1 MKFTRKILLL
11 SLLFDVA
18 VIGVVAFLILRNTN
32 AGTSLRTVVV
42 DSGQN
47 ASPWWLIFIPVTLI
61 IIGISILPFVRSVFP
76 GTLKN
81 GVRAEATV
89 LSVWDTGVSI
99 NNNPQVGMLLD
110 VRPSMA
116 PAFQAQAKKLVSRI
130 NTGAIQPGMK
140 VQVIYDPA
148 NPKRIEVQSIQ
159 GFDETQAAPG
169 VSTTEMRL
177 KELNS
182 LREKDLISRDEYD
195 KKREEI
201 LKNL

>member
-1 MKFTRKILLL
+1 MKFTRKALLI
-11 SLLFDVA
+11 SLIFDVA
-18 VIGVVAFLILRNTN
+18 VIGVVIFLFLRGNGIWAITSNTTGTNSEGGQWVVFIVPGILIIV
-32 AGTSLRTVVV
+32 GISLLPFLRT
-42 DSGQN
+42 
-47 ASPWWLIFIPVTLI
+47 LFPVTI
-61 IIGISILPFVRSVFP
+61 
-76 GTLKN
+76 KN
-81 GVRAEATV
+81 GVTAEATV

-99 NNNPQVGMLLD
+99 NDNPQVGMLLD

-140 VQVIYDPA
+140 VQVLYDPA

-159 GFDETQAAPG
+159 GFDETQASSA

-177 KELNS
+177 KELTN

>member
-1 MKFTRKILLL
+1 VVFIVPGILIIVGI
-11 SLLFDVA
+11 SLLPF
-18 VIGVVAFLILRNTN
+18 
-32 AGTSLRTVVV
+32 LRT
-42 DSGQN
+42 
-47 ASPWWLIFIPVTLI
+47 LFPVTI
-61 IIGISILPFVRSVFP
+61 
-76 GTLKN
+76 KN
-81 GVRAEATV
+81 GVTAEATV

-99 NNNPQVGMLLD
+99 NDNPQVGMLLD
-110 VRPSMA
+110 VRPTLA
-116 PAFQAQAKKLVSRI
+116 PAFQAEAKKLVSRI

-140 VQVIYDPA
+140 VQVLYDPA

-177 KELNS
+177 KELSN
-182 LREKDLISRDEYD
+182 LKEKDLISRDEYD